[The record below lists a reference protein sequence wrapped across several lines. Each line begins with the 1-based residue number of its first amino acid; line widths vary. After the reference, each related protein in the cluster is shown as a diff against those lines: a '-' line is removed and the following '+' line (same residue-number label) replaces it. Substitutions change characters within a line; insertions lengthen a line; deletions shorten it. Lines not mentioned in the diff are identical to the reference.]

1 MLCEPLNFSR
11 VRHDSPNS
19 CKPHCLHEGND
30 GSNSRAY
37 HRDDVTPTCF
47 RAGGTCSG
55 SYAIAVLQ
63 ENHGISLIHFAFIQ
77 SFCTDA
83 SLDAMTAYD
92 CYDRSLSSR
101 MLGPESVE
109 AF

>member
-1 MLCEPLNFSR
+1 
-11 VRHDSPNS
+11 
-19 CKPHCLHEGND
+19 
-30 GSNSRAY
+30 
-37 HRDDVTPTCF
+37 
-47 RAGGTCSG
+47 
-55 SYAIAVLQ
+55 
-63 ENHGISLIHFAFIQ
+63 LIHFAFIQ